1 MQLDARTIDDFKADR
16 KGITPPLPTILRL
29 VPILLYCS
37 IAVTVLLV
45 SLFLVQYR
53 MATQK
58 RDGHLLQAKTL
69 LGQKD
74 ASRNDRSALEIRIKK
89 ATDVKS
95 WVAGSRQLQPL
106 IMEITRSMAPKSTI
120 MDLRLERDA
129 ASPAQLNLAPRLG
142 PDTTNQLDTTLE
154 RMATQKYR
162 VLSPEQQLGR
172 GELAYRATLIRQEPD
187 RQPEAPLPPA
197 PKP

>member
-129 ASPAQLNLAPRLG
+129 ASPAQLKLALRLG
-142 PDTTNQLDTTLE
+142 TDTTKQLDTTLE